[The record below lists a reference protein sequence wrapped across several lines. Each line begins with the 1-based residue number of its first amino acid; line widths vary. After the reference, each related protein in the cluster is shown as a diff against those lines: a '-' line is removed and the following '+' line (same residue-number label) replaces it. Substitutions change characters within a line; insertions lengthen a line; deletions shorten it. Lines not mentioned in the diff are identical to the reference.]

1 MEKIG
6 SPSFRQSPPAPRTL
20 VHTKAR
26 HALRSQP
33 RHHRPY
39 PAYFISISHP
49 PPHTPVP
56 ACRLQSRLPT
66 YLLARNPA
74 PPRSTLIRSPG
85 TKPQRYNP
93 RSTLF
98 QSPPATARNT
108 NCLPRTRRTGP
119 FQKSLKRLQLLRAIR
134 TRVAQCRYSP
144 RSLYAFGVAMSAFTH
159 ATDDRGAADANDTRT
174 HMKRSAG
181 KLSEAQNPAQCSRG
195 RQACTQAGSPASSES
210 RCVSAETNIEHDLMR
225 GLD

>member
-1 MEKIG
+1 MLSAHNLATTAATLPTLFQFHIHHHIHQCRLAACYLAC
-6 SPSFRQSPPAPRTL
+6 PLTCSPPTPASPLSTL
-20 VHTKAR
+20 V
-26 HALRSQP
+26 
-33 RHHRPY
+33 
-39 PAYFISISHP
+39 
-49 PPHTPVP
+49 
-56 ACRLQSRLPT
+56 
-66 YLLARNPA
+66 
-74 PPRSTLIRSPG
+74 RSPG
-85 TKPQRYNP
+85 TKPQRYKAP
-93 RSTLF
+93 STLL
-98 QSPPATARNT
+98 QSPPATSRSPD
-108 NCLPRTRRTGP
+108 CLPRTRRTGP

-159 ATDDRGAADANDTRT
+159 ATDERGAADANDTRT

-181 KLSEAQNPAQCSRG
+181 KLSEAQNPARCSRG